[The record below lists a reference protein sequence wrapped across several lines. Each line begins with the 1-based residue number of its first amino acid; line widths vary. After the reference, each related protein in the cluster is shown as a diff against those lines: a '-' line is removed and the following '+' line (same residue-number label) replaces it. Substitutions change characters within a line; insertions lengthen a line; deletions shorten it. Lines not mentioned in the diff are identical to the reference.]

1 MVRCNTGA
9 RARVSQHANRYTR
22 TRARARAHTHTH
34 TRTRARA
41 RTHTLGLFLL
51 FLSAVFATFKFEF
64 ACGEDGE
71 DCESVGRVWIL
82 WFIAV
87 ANQAPQI
94 AMYQLL
100 FFTMVMDFWAFMFRT
115 EIKTTGAGF
124 YYVAHS

>member
-1 MVRCNTGA
+1 MFGM
-9 RARVSQHANRYTR
+9 
-22 TRARARAHTHTH
+22 
-34 TRTRARA
+34 
-41 RTHTLGLFLL
+41 